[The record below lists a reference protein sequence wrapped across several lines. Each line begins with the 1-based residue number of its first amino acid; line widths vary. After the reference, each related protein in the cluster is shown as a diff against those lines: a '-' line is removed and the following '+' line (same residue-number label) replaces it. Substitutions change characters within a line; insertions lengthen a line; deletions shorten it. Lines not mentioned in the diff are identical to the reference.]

1 MLKSSL
7 SHEKGL
13 IEWLR
18 KSPENQKEYLKASL
32 EENGDIPEAIIAAIR
47 EIAQARGFQTLA
59 KEAGLSQKSLY
70 KILADDKSAKP
81 RFATIVQLIRVL
93 GLRFTVEGIPDHA

>member
-1 MLKSSL
+1 MLKNSR
-7 SHEKGL
+7 SHEQGL

-18 KSPENQKEYLKASL
+18 KSPDNQKEYLKASL
-32 EENGDIPEAIIAAIR
+32 EENGDMPEAIIAAIR
-47 EIAQARGFQTLA
+47 EIAQARGFQSLA

-70 KILADDKSAKP
+70 KILAESKGAKP
-81 RFATIVQLIRVL
+81 RFETMVQLIRVL